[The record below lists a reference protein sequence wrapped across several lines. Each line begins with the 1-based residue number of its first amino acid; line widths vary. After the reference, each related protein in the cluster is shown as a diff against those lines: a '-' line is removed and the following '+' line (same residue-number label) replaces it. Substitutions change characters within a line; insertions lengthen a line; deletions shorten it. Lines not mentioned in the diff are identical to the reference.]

1 MIDEFMEF
9 LCDDTLKEV
18 RQLPSSGSS
27 KYLVMFRCLAI
38 NRACKFSKVIASM
51 QSKGKVDKVC

>member
-9 LCDDTLKEV
+9 LCDDTLREV
-18 RQLPSSGSS
+18 RQLPR
-27 KYLVMFRCLAI
+27 YLVMFRCLAI